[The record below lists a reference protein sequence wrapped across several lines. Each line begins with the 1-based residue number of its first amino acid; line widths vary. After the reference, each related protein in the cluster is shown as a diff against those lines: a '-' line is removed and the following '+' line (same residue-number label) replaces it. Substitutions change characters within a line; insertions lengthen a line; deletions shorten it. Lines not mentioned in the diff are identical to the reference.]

1 MAQSENITDP
11 MEMNFSKL
19 GEVVED
25 KEAWRAAI
33 SLYNTFIYVLYIQ
46 CGMTILYIVYT
57 IQYLYIVYLLYICYI
72 FVYCCTFS
80 LLYFLDARSK

>member
-1 MAQSENITDP
+1 

-57 IQYLYIVYLLYICYI
+57 KKALIFLNIV
-72 FVYCCTFS
+72 VQS
-80 LLYFLDARSK
+80 LSRV